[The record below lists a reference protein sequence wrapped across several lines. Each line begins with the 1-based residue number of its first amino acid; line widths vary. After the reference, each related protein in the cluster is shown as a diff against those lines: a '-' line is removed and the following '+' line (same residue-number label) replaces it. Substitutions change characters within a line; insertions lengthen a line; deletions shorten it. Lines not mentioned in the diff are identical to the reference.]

1 MPRFPPR
8 GPHGRLFPRFN
19 GTIKALRLPAA
30 HPAAFRF
37 LHLAVP
43 REHASFRSRRRCV
56 QQRRAWGWSP
66 GIPAREFFRGNSR
79 SSQVPG
85 EPQFPFAHVLRPRP
99 ADASLTN
106 CGTLAWPPLRERR
119 RHRRED
125 FRGSIAWLSG
135 SPPTCHDVGYPS
147 PRKTGFQALVKLSW
161 TGFHPQS
168 SYKRFSTHFMWV
180 GLPFQA
186 SWHNPLVRPGVRRA
200 AARRGPLARVQI
212 GRGPGGHPPPGP
224 ACLRGLVPA
233 GPGLGATCEWP
244 AALFGDSIWT
254 TAEHWPGKFK
264 LRVVCVDASKGRSD
278 KQGDYSAIVFVGV
291 ACCSGLVELGSP
303 HFTVSISF

>member
-186 SWHNPLVRPGVRRA
+186 SWHNPVSRLDGVCHRRRLDVPGEGRA
-200 AARRGPLARVQI
+200 ESGGRFGCF
-212 GRGPGGHPPPGP
+212 GRGRELASGYVQYNLPNQYQQWAISLAGQVGCHERRP
-224 ACLRGLVPA
+224 AVCHRQLGRRRQLA
-233 GPGLGATCEWP
+233 GA
-244 AALFGDSIWT
+244 
-254 TAEHWPGKFK
+254 
-264 LRVVCVDASKGRSD
+264 GR
-278 KQGDYSAIVFVGV
+278 F
-291 ACCSGLVELGSP
+291 
-303 HFTVSISF
+303 